1 MTAYG
6 IYDIITTLCKAT
18 TLFYEEKRKMKR
30 PMTLIAFILSTVFL
44 GIDTILELISIPM
57 WIQIINSGYGSAM
70 GGVIALAIILLAFI
84 ILALVFNA
92 ICIAKWNKSVG
103 AFAGTKGFI
112 ITTIVFN
119 FIIVGLILIS
129 LIVNG
134 AIAPMPIIMLLV
146 LIATNVLVLIDLN
159 MEKARVQAMA
169 TETAE

>member
-1 MTAYG
+1 
-6 IYDIITTLCKAT
+6 
-18 TLFYEEKRKMKR
+18 MKR

-44 GIDTILELISIPM
+44 GIDTILELISIPTL
-57 WIQIINSGYGSAM
+57 IQIINSGYASAM
-70 GGVIALAIILLAFI
+70 GGIIALTIILLAFI

-129 LIVNG
+129 WIVNG
-134 AIAPMPIIMLLV
+134 AIAPMPIIILLV

-159 MEKARVQAMA
+159 KEKARVQAMA